1 MDLCEKCFNYFKN
14 IPELSLKLPK
24 NSLFL
29 IFQSSALRHPDSLL
43 TFRLPLVLLF
53 VFSIAI
59 DSWQHTAVS
68 CSIDETIVFLLC
80 VLLPRSPASLGILG
94 ILTGFTVLFAAA
106 GDLLLDSWMTLAIA
120 VAFGILARRFLLR
133 VEWKLASQNVLAA
146 LTGTGDPEGADTII
160 ANTLTMLREYAEADA
175 AIALRQLDDVTAEA
189 IACVPIKALPS
200 QFTSP
205 KIFAE
210 ALANN
215 RCTYYWDYPAI
226 PGANRILLSKGA
238 KSLAVL
244 PLSAPEGD
252 EVTRGPK
259 PGAIVLVWYRPYR
272 VSAYFQ
278 LKQQESRTLTV
289 RP

>member
-1 MDLCEKCFNYFKN
+1 MDLLEKCFNYFNK
-14 IPELSLKLPK
+14 IPKLSLKLPK

-29 IFQSSALRHPDSLL
+29 ILKSSSLHHPDSLP

-80 VLLPRSPASLGILG
+80 LVLPRSRASLGILG
-94 ILTGFTVLFAAA
+94 LLTGFTVLFAAT

-120 VAFGILARRFLLR
+120 VAFSILARRFLLR

-160 ANTLTMLREYAEADA
+160 ANTLTMLREYGQADA
-175 AIALRQLDDVTAEA
+175 AIALRQIDDVTAEA
-189 IACVPIKALPS
+189 IACVPATALPS
-200 QFTSP
+200 SFTSP
-205 KIFAE
+205 QIFAE

-215 RCTYYWDYPAI
+215 RCTYYLDYQAT
-226 PGANRILLSKGA
+226 PGANRTLVSKGA
-238 KSLAVL
+238 KSVAVL

-259 PGAIVLVWYRPYR
+259 PGAIVLVWYHPYR
-272 VSAYFQ
+272 VSGYFQ
-278 LKQQESRTLTV
+278 LKQQDSRTLTV